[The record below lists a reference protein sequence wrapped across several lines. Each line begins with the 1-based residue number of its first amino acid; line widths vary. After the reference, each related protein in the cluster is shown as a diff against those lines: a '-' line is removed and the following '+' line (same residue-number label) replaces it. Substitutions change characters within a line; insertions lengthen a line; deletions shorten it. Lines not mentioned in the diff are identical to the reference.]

1 MIKHSRKSLRI
12 TLLLFFSLSNFLRVC
27 ACVLQSFILCIC
39 LKQLNS
45 KLINNIA
52 YNCVCVCAT
61 HVPTIGQWKLKRKVS
76 RERRIWRQ
84 RLLGGKRGICS
95 CMQRLTQGGGGG
107 RETKREEYS
116 WHTQFMFIFTQLEE
130 QNITFLKSLSHSLAC
145 SFFLSFVFFFL
156 FLRKNIF
163 FRFKLK

>member
-1 MIKHSRKSLRI
+1 MKVEKKSKSRAKNMK
-12 TLLLFFSLSNFLRVC
+12 TKT
-27 ACVLQSFILCIC
+27 AW
-39 LKQLNS
+39 
-45 KLINNIA
+45 
-52 YNCVCVCAT
+52 
-61 HVPTIGQWKLKRKVS
+61 WKARNMFVHAEANTG
-76 RERRIWRQ
+76 R
-84 RLLGGKRGICS
+84 
-95 CMQRLTQGGGGG
+95 GGG